1 MKFKITSEIEI
12 HDDELIEIVNT
23 FIEYNEPN
31 LSVQQI
37 IDLNQVS
44 DEYLINAIQASE
56 YVIDEIQDFGL
67 EEINLEIIK

>member
-12 HDDELIEIVNT
+12 HDDELLEIVNCY
-23 FIEYNEPN
+23 IEYRESNMDF
-31 LSVQQI
+31 I

-44 DEYLINAIQASE
+44 DEYLINAIQATE
-56 YVIDEIQDFGL
+56 YIIDEIQDFGL